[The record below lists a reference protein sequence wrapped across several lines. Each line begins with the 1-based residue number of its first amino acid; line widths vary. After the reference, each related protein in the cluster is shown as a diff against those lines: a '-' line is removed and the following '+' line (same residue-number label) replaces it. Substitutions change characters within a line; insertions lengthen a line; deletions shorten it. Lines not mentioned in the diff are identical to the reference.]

1 METLDQFLETIP
13 EEKNRVIF
21 EEVIDWVKTVFPQLE
36 LVFKWNQPMYTDHGT
51 FIIGFSASKKHMAV
65 APEHACMVFFESEL
79 AQRKIDRTK
88 ELMRFFWDK
97 PIDFE
102 LLKMMIEY
110 NIAEKVDCESFW
122 RK

>member
-1 METLDQFLETIP
+1 METLNQFLNTIP
-13 EEKNRVIF
+13 EEKNQEIF
-21 EEVIDWVKTVFPQLE
+21 EGLISWVKTEFPQLE
-36 LVFKWNQPMYTDHGT
+36 LVFKWNQPMFTDHGT
-51 FIIGFSASKKHMAV
+51 FIIGFSASKKHLAV
-65 APEHACMVFFESEL
+65 APERACMLFFESEL
-79 AQRKIDRTK
+79 INRKIDCTK

-110 NIAEKVDCESFW
+110 NIADKAECDGFW